1 MSKRRINLEKYGI
14 SAHRRDEQLS
24 FTLQYPEW
32 QARLRELR
40 GLSAVRTD
48 SEAVQGGSPGNPTE
62 SAALR
67 TVQYVGKVETVERAV
82 RRTIGKDEGL
92 YVPLLRAV
100 TQGLTYE
107 AANVPVGQ
115 KLFYTLLAAYYV
127 NLDRDVDVP

>member
-14 SAHRRDEQLS
+14 SAHRRDELVS

-62 SAALR
+62 SVALR

-92 YVPLLRAV
+92 YAPLLRAV
-100 TQGLTYE
+100 TQGLTYD
-107 AANVPVGQ
+107 AADVPVGRG
-115 KLFYTLLAAYYV
+115 LYYTLCAAYYV
-127 NLDRDVDVP
+127 NLDKTLDVP

>member
-14 SAHRRDEQLS
+14 SAHRRDELVS

-62 SAALR
+62 SVALR

-82 RRTIGKDEGL
+82 RKAVGKDEHL
-92 YVPLLRAV
+92 FRPLLHAITSGASYESADVPIGRALYYNLV
-100 TQGLTYE
+100 
-107 AANVPVGQ
+107 AAV
-115 KLFYTLLAAYYV
+115 YV
-127 NLDRDVDVP
+127 NLDKYIS